1 MKKFLVFVLLLTIFG
16 LTGCSHIEDTNGED
30 DYSITTI
37 TDQDI
42 IDGMNNLWVGS
53 ISSSK
58 KIDGK
63 TTGTLKVNKFS
74 GVSEIA
80 EFISKNTLILMT
92 ISNTCT
98 AGNLMV
104 VVTSEDEILL
114 KVYANESKSVEIPNN
129 GKKYQIKVVG
139 ESAKFSLEYSFK

>member
-1 MKKFLVFVLLLTIFG
+1 MVLKL
-16 LTGCSHIEDTNGED
+16 
-30 DYSITTI
+30 
-37 TDQDI
+37 
-42 IDGMNNLWVGS
+42 IDK
-53 ISSSK
+53 SSSK

-80 EFISKNTLILMT
+80 EFTSKNTLILMT

-98 AGNLMV
+98 AGNFMV